1 MSRFLITGGSQGIG
15 AAIVTHARNAGH
27 DVVFTGR
34 KQDAIDALSQK
45 TGAHGISADV
55 TSDAD
60 NARVVE
66 FCRQQMGGVDVL
78 VNNAGVGYIADLG
91 SIDMAAMRSLFGTN
105 VFGMVDLANRIV
117 PSMIEQGTGD
127 IINIASTSG
136 TKGAKGYTAYAGSK
150 WAVRGITQCWQAELR
165 PHGIRVMCVLP
176 SEVQTS
182 WMGRTGRN
190 NPNKLYAR
198 DIAATIFS
206 ALEMPRNVLWPE
218 VPVFAN
224 NPWKED

>member
-15 AAIVTHARNAGH
+15 AAIVAHARKAGH

-34 KQDAIDALSQK
+34 RQDAIDAVAKQE
-45 TGAHGISADV
+45 GAHGIKADV
-55 TSDAD
+55 ASDAD

-66 FCRQQMGGVDVL
+66 FCMTKLGGVDVL
-78 VNNAGVGYIADLG
+78 INNAGVGYIADLG
-91 SIDMAAMRSLFGTN
+91 AIEMDKMRALFGTN
-105 VFGMVDLANRIV
+105 VFGMVDMANRVV
-117 PSMIEQGTGD
+117 PGMIKQGSGD

-150 WAVRGITQCWQAELR
+150 WAVRGISQCWQAELR
-165 PHGIRVMCVLP
+165 PHGIRVMCLLP
-176 SEVQTS
+176 SEVQTN

-198 DIAATIFS
+198 DIAATIFA

>member
-1 MSRFLITGGSQGIG
+1 MRFLITGGSQGIG
-15 AAIVTHARNAGH
+15 AAIVAHAREAGH

-34 KQDAIDALSQK
+34 QQNAIDEVSKK
-45 TGAHGISADV
+45 TGAHGVKADV
-55 TSDAD
+55 ANDAD
-60 NARVVE
+60 NARAVE
-66 FCRQQMGGVDVL
+66 FAIKKMGGVDVL
-78 VNNAGVGYIADLG
+78 INNAGVGYIADVG
-91 SIDMAAMRSLFGTN
+91 SIEMDKMRSLFGTN
-105 VFGMVDLANRIV
+105 VFGMVDMANRIV
-117 PSMIEQGTGD
+117 PGMIKQGSGD

-165 PHGIRVMCVLP
+165 PHGIRVMCLLP
-176 SEVQTS
+176 SEVQTN

-198 DIAATIFS
+198 DIAATIFA
-206 ALEMPRNVLWPE
+206 ALDMPRNVLWPE
-218 VPVFAN
+218 LPVFAN